1 MSLGIIYR
9 LISIQRLEGKRF
21 TNKRNSNERLIRRT
35 QAHPKPFPAT
45 CAKASAAA
53 RGKGLNKSGTEKSG

>member
-21 TNKRNSNERLIRRT
+21 TNKRNSKDHLIRRT
-35 QAHPKPFPAT
+35 GPSQTLPD
-45 CAKASAAA
+45 
-53 RGKGLNKSGTEKSG
+53 GKGFELNHEQKNLSGGFL